1 MKGSKET
8 ESIRYL
14 LLIHLTNQIIL
25 FSVKSWALSRVSDPH
40 REEEIWWWKEIKY
53 SHEII
58 FQRVQLSL
66 LFELNLKPLDG
77 FSCLLVLS
85 SELLNLLLWL
95 PLEGGQG
102 LVELRHLLWQVTS
115 LKTGERGEAWWKMSD
130 RMLRVNIWAGNSQ
143 NEIVYRFIIQEINWY
158 FERFYSWD
166 IHKFYWCIHGNLICT
181 GRDAI
186 SPKRYEREELF
197 SDCNFSWSHWQ
208 GYRAGS
214 HCHCIVTRCFS
225 EDNYSQFS
233 NMKRD
238 SQASPRVT
246 HLYVMSVSLVFAK
259 D

>member
-25 FSVKSWALSRVSDPH
+25 FSEKSWALSRVSDPY

-77 FSCLLVLS
+77 FWCFFILCP
-85 SELLNLLLWL
+85 ELLNLLLWL
-95 PLEGGQG
+95 SLEGGQG
-102 LVELRHLLWQVTS
+102 LVQLRHLVWQVAS
-115 LKTGERGEAWWKMSD
+115 LQIGEGLRPAEAD
-130 RMLRVNIWAGNSQ
+130 RKYLIACWMNIWAGNCQ

-181 GRDAI
+181 VCTR
-186 SPKRYEREELF
+186 
-197 SDCNFSWSHWQ
+197 Q
-208 GYRAGS
+208 GCYQ
-214 HCHCIVTRCFS
+214 S
-225 EDNYSQFS
+225 EKIWEGGTFF
-233 NMKRD
+233 R
-238 SQASPRVT
+238 
-246 HLYVMSVSLVFAK
+246 L
-259 D
+259 